1 MLKIAWPIVKD
12 SNETAFGKFGK
23 CQRLHVQLLK
33 IRYRNYLIV
42 KDLVKMFKITQNWFM
57 NLTLQMSLCVVTP
70 LDIKRTGKSRDMDEA
85 TVFFP
90 YDKDF
95 GLDLSDIPL
104 FLVFNGIDH
113 YCSVQPLKK
122 NFKDGTRTLYELLS
136 KARALSDTLAQS
148 TDSAIVKGIFQ
159 KASENSIPHLVCS

>member
-1 MLKIAWPIVKD
+1 M
-12 SNETAFGKFGK
+12 
-23 CQRLHVQLLK
+23 
-33 IRYRNYLIV
+33 YL
-42 KDLVKMFKITQNWFM
+42 Q
-57 NLTLQMSLCVVTP
+57 LQMPLCVVTP
-70 LDIKRTGKSRDMDEA
+70 LDFKRTSKARDMDEA

-148 TDSAIVKGIFQ
+148 TESGIVKGIFQ
-159 KASENSIPHLVCS
+159 KASKNSMASLYSVDKLMINAHEASEEEALKPAEKKRRISGDGAASEQKKEKKRVTNS